1 MTPEETESEDTT
13 CVWFKVPRFN
23 AHVNR
28 RATLRPQVEAIP
40 AELLQGAPSLS
51 HQRAKLAAMNHD
63 ATNAGLWA
71 LAAFDPALVHL
82 AELREHF
89 KHLDQEDLLR
99 ITLDRLA
106 SVYVEGQCR
115 ELIHAAG
122 ITTQE
127 AHALI
132 IDRLDGREDVVHHI
146 LDCTDEPLAIE
157 LMGYAHYLGVLTA
170 HGSAPWRR
178 FAAVMADC
186 HAHLEAKV

>member
-1 MTPEETESEDTT
+1 MTPDSARRLLRLNQP
-13 CVWFKVPRFN
+13 KVPPM
-23 AHVNR
+23 
-28 RATLRPQVEAIP
+28 RPQR
-40 AELLQGAPSLS
+40 GALSLS
-51 HQRAKLAAMNHD
+51 YQRAKLAAMNHD

-99 ITLDRLA
+99 VTLDRLA

-132 IDRLDGREDVVHHI
+132 IDRLDSREDTVHRI